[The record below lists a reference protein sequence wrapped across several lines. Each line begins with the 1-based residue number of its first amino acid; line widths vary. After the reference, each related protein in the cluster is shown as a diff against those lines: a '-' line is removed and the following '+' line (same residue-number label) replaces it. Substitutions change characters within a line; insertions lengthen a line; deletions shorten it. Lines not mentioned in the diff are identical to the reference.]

1 MIIKQNFT
9 LLKGAT
15 NLVNLSKSQIDSLTL
30 EGNSPKHVYVSLELK
45 KNLIRH
51 FAVEKILDYV
61 KNVKM
66 SKDLN
71 VLVWDQYPL
80 VVSYNQRPHSKII
93 NIAPEF
99 NAKELSRVA
108 YTGLYASLLYAYT
121 FESIVTH
128 KLRIPDSMASVISNY
143 MFSLFVQVFGKNYG
157 MTGTYS
163 SKLPALKFVLTSYI
177 LIAFFGR
184 KQETPTFNLAKQYSG
199 YDYSDKID
207 VMNKHDLTDIKGLI
221 DTLSDAEIMPGLNLI
236 KFTTKVVPFF
246 GVQFL
251 PGFEDL
257 SRFMSLI
264 MTSTVSGQAIAKPF
278 IKKYSIKNYTQMWQY
293 MQKKLF

>member
-15 NLVNLSKSQIDSLTL
+15 NILNLSQNQINSLTL
-30 EGNSPKHVYVSLELK
+30 EGNSPKHVFVSLELK

-51 FAVEKILDYV
+51 FAVDKILDYV
-61 KNVKM
+61 KNVKIT
-66 SKDLN
+66 KDLN

-80 VVSYNQRPHSKII
+80 VVSYNQKPQSKII

-108 YTGLYASLLYAYT
+108 YMGLYASILYAYT
-121 FESIVTH
+121 FESIIT
-128 KLRIPDSMASVISNY
+128 KRLRIPDSMASVISNY

-163 SKLPALKFVLTSYI
+163 SKLPALKFMITSYI

-199 YDYSDKID
+199 YDYSDKVD
-207 VMNKHDLTDIKGLI
+207 VLKRHDLSDIKGLI

-236 KFTTKVVPFF
+236 KFTTKVHNFF

-278 IKKYSIKNYTQMWQY
+278 IKKYSMKNYTQMWQY

>member
-30 EGNSPKHVYVSLELK
+30 EGNSPKHVFVTLELK

-51 FAVEKILDYV
+51 FAVDKILEYV
-61 KNVKM
+61 KNVKIT
-66 SKDLN
+66 KDLN

-80 VVSYNQRPHSKII
+80 VVSYNQKTHSKIV

-108 YTGLYASLLYAYT
+108 YMSLYASILYAYT
-121 FESIVTH
+121 FESIVTK
-128 KLRIPDSMASVISNY
+128 KLRIPDSMASIISNIWFS
-143 MFSLFVQVFGKNYG
+143 MFVKVFGRNYG

-163 SKLPALKFVLTSYI
+163 SKLPALKFMLTSYI
-177 LIAFFGR
+177 LIAFFGK

-199 YDYSDKID
+199 YDYSDKVD
-207 VMNKHDLTDIKGLI
+207 VLKRHDLTDIKGLI
-221 DTLSDAEIMPGLNLI
+221 DALSDAEIMPGLNLV
-236 KFTTKVVPFF
+236 KFTTKVYNFF

-257 SRFMSLI
+257 ARFMSLI
-264 MTSTVSGQAIAKPF
+264 MTSTVGGQAISKPF
-278 IKKYSIKNYTQMWQY
+278 IKRYSEKNYVQLYQY